1 MEKLNAYKILAERG
15 YIYQC
20 TDEAG
25 LTALF
30 DKEVVTAYVGFDIT
44 ADSLHVGHLM
54 PMMALSWLD
63 RCGHRPITLMGGGTS
78 MIGDPSGRTEAR
90 KLMTR
95 EDILKN
101 MEGIR
106 PQAAKFLS
114 LHQGG
119 RALML
124 DNSDWLMHLNYLEF
138 LRDIGKH
145 FSVNR
150 MISAE
155 SYKSRLED
163 GLTFMEFNYM
173 VMQAYDFLHLFEAE
187 GNKLQMGGQ
196 DQWGNI
202 VAGVDLIRRVA
213 GGEAYGATSPLLLDP
228 KTGAKF
234 GKTNAGAV
242 WLDKNKTS
250 VYDFYQFWRNT
261 DDQQIDSLLKL
272 FTFLPLAET
281 EYLGALPGNLV
292 NRAKEILA
300 YEVTALCHTPEEAAQ
315 AYLASARTFGA
326 ADPAGEVRTSSAV
339 AKLSLAGAG
348 ADIPTVAI
356 KAAELDSVTW
366 AELFVKAG
374 LADSKG
380 DARRLI
386 RQGGA
391 YADESQV
398 DVSAENELAASGAA
412 WPAAG
417 EVTLRAGKKRYKK
430 IRVI

>member
-1 MEKLNAYKILAERG
+1 MNTYKVLAERG

-20 TDEAG
+20 TDEAN
-25 LTALF
+25 LIQLF

-44 ADSLHVGHLM
+44 ADSLHVGHML

-63 RCGHRPITLMGGGTS
+63 RTGHRPITLMGGGTS

-95 EDILKN
+95 ETILKN

-124 DNSDWLMHLNYLEF
+124 DNSEWLMHLNYLEF

-150 MISAE
+150 MLSAE
-155 SYKSRLED
+155 SYRSRLED

-173 VMQAYDFLHLFEAE
+173 VMQAYDFLYLFEKE

-202 VAGVDLIRRVA
+202 VAGVDLIRRVN
-213 GGEAYGATSPLLLDP
+213 GGEAYGATIPLLLDP

-242 WLDKNKTS
+242 WLDKKLTS

-261 DDQQIDSLLKL
+261 DDQQTGSLLNL
-272 FTFLPLAET
+272 FTFLPLEET
-281 EYLGALPGNLV
+281 TYLGSLPGNLV

-300 YEVTALCHTPEEAAQ
+300 YEVTAMCHTPEEAAQ
-315 AYLASARTFGA
+315 AYLASIRTFGP
-326 ADPAGEVRTSSAV
+326 ADPAGEVKTSSAV
-339 AKLSLAGAG
+339 AKLTKDDAL
-348 ADIPTVAI
+348 ADIPTVKVKLADLE
-356 KAAELDSVTW
+356 AATH
-366 AELFVKAG
+366 AELFMLAG

-386 RQGGA
+386 RGGGA
-391 YADESQV
+391 YVDEIQV
-398 DVSAENELAASGAA
+398 AAQAENEPVKGAS
-412 WPAAG
+412 WLAAG

-430 IRVI
+430 IQVA

>member
-1 MEKLNAYKILAERG
+1 MEKINPYKILAERG
-15 YIYQC
+15 FIYQC

-25 LTALF
+25 LTELF

-44 ADSLHVGHLM
+44 ADSLHVGHML

-63 RCGHRPITLMGGGTS
+63 RTGHRPITLMGGGTS
-78 MIGDPSGRTEAR
+78 MIGDPSGRTDSR
-90 KLMTR
+90 QMMTR
-95 EDILKN
+95 ETILQN
-101 MEGIR
+101 MAGIR

-119 RALML
+119 KAIML
-124 DNSDWLMHLNYLEF
+124 DNSDWLMPLNYLEF

-150 MISAE
+150 MLAAE
-155 SYKSRLED
+155 TYKSRLED

-173 VMQAYDFLHLFEAE
+173 VMQAYDFLSLFESQ

-202 VAGVDLIRRVA
+202 VAGVDLIRRVKGA
-213 GGEAYGATSPLLLDP
+213 EAYGATIPLLLDP

-234 GKTNAGAV
+234 GKTNSGAV

-261 DDQQIDSLLKL
+261 DDQQAASLLKL
-272 FTFLPLAET
+272 FTFLPLDECL
-281 EYLGALPGNLV
+281 YLGALPGNLV

-300 YEVTALCHTPEEAAQ
+300 YEITAMSHTPAEAAQ
-315 AYLASARTFGA
+315 AFLASVRTFGA
-326 ADPAGEVRTSSAV
+326 ADPAGEVKTSSAV
-339 AKLSLAGAG
+339 AQLTMDDAM
-348 ADIPTVAI
+348 ADIPAV
-356 KAAELDSVTW
+356 KVQLKDLEAAVVCD
-366 AELFVKAG
+366 LFTLAG
-374 LADSKG
+374 LTESKG
-380 DARRLI
+380 EARRLI

-391 YADESQV
+391 YLNETQ
-398 DVSAENELAASGAA
+398 VSADSENNPVAGAA
-412 WPAAG
+412 WLADG
-417 EVTLRAGKKRYKK
+417 QVTLRAGKKRYKK
-430 IRVI
+430 ILVG

>member
-1 MEKLNAYKILAERG
+1 MPELKNAYEILAERG
-15 YIYQC
+15 FIYQC
-20 TDEAG
+20 TDEAA
-25 LTALF
+25 LKALF

-44 ADSLHVGHLM
+44 ADSLHVGHML

-124 DNSDWLMHLNYLEF
+124 DNSEWLMGLNYMEF
-138 LRDIGKH
+138 LRDVGRH
-145 FSVNR
+145 FSVNK
-150 MISAE
+150 MLAAE
-155 SYKSRLED
+155 TYKSRLED
-163 GLTFMEFNYM
+163 GLSFLEFNYM
-173 VMQAYDFLHLFEAE
+173 LVQSYDFLHLFQTE

-202 VAGVDLIRRVA
+202 VAGADLIRRTV
-213 GGEAYGATSPLLLDP
+213 GGQAYGLTSPLLIDP

-234 GKTNAGAV
+234 GKTSAGAV

-261 DDQQIDSLLKL
+261 DDQQTESLLKL
-272 FTFLPLAET
+272 FTFLPLDET
-281 EYLGALPGNLV
+281 ARLGSLPGNLV

-300 YEVTALCHTPEEAAQ
+300 YEVTALCHSHEEAGE
-315 AYLASARTFGA
+315 AYLASLRAFGA
-326 ADPAGEVRTSSAV
+326 ADPKGEVQTSSRV
-339 AKLSLAGAG
+339 ASLADDAT
-348 ADIPTVAI
+348 ADIPAVKI
-356 KAAELDSVTW
+356 KRADLEAANW
-366 AELFVKAG
+366 AELFVMAG
-374 LADSKG
+374 LSASKG
-380 DARRLI
+380 EARRLI

-391 YADESQV
+391 YAGEAQV
-398 DVSAENELAASGAA
+398 AVSAENDKVQLGAA
-412 WPAAG
+412 L
-417 EVTLRAGKKRYKK
+417 EMTLRAGKKRYKK
-430 IRVI
+430 VLVA